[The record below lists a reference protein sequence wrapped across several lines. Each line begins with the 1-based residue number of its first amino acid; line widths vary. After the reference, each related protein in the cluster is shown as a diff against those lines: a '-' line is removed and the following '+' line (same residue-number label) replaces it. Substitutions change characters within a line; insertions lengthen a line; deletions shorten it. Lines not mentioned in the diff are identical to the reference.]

1 MTYENIGKR
10 IREKRIAKGIT
21 QESLAEQ
28 LDIDASFLSRIENG
42 HNKAS
47 LESYIKI
54 CEILDT
60 TLDYLTQDEIPMAY
74 KSIAEQEFSQCLL
87 KLNDKEIEFLMSYI
101 RKFTE
106 YCKEDK

>member
-1 MTYENIGKR
+1 MKYENIGKR
-10 IREKRIAKGIT
+10 IKEKRIAKGIT

-28 LDIDASFLSRIENG
+28 LGIDSSFLSRIENG

-60 TLDYLTQDEIPMAY
+60 TLDYLTQDEISTAY

-87 KLNDKEIEFLMSYI
+87 QLNNEQIDFLMDYI
-101 RKFTE
+101 RKFTK
-106 YCKEDK
+106 YCNE

>member
-10 IREKRIAKGIT
+10 IKEKRVAKGIT

-54 CEILDT
+54 CKILDI
-60 TLDYLTQDEIPMAY
+60 TLDYLTQDEIEMAH

-87 KLNDKEIEFLMSYI
+87 KLNNEQIDFLMDYI
-101 RKFTE
+101 HKFTK
-106 YCKEDK
+106 YCNN